1 MTDWLRV
8 IECFRLFC
16 VRQYTSGA
24 DVEQLAAD
32 DMMKEEEQREREMYV
47 QTEREGTKQQQIYQM
62 ERREEELSRLKNIRK
77 KEKNGKRK
85 MIMKYK

>member
-1 MTDWLRV
+1 
-8 IECFRLFC
+8 
-16 VRQYTSGA
+16 
-24 DVEQLAAD
+24 
-32 DMMKEEEQREREMYV
+32 
-47 QTEREGTKQQQIYQM
+47 M